1 MWSLAVIKNRRLLQW
16 NGLYRTV
23 TITTAGGV
31 LAIGTSLCGN
41 ALLLR
46 LFHPA
51 HTTPVEWL
59 AFYDIS
65 AISLRANRLFLDREH
80 FPAQSLDSLRRIF
93 VKNDPNP
100 LILPLGDP
108 ALPRLHMD
116 ANQTEVLRTWRGSI
130 AMYPGYYITERWQL
144 LRGLLGLDFRI
155 PPVIP
160 YHPFLIDKN
169 DLGYHITNPAA
180 DAVVVKYLSEFQK
193 TVVDRP
199 FVYFILLLLAAPAIV
214 LLPREYGDSRAVLL
228 ALGIGSFL
236 YMASHFVAGP
246 STLLRYLW
254 PCIVGNTVIGAAA
267 AGYHV
272 GLVKSRILVRTRTRV
287 SMAGFRV
294 TNVR

>member
-1 MWSLAVIKNRRLLQW
+1 
-16 NGLYRTV
+16 
-23 TITTAGGV
+23 
-31 LAIGTSLCGN
+31 
-41 ALLLR
+41 
-46 LFHPA
+46 
-51 HTTPVEWL
+51 
-59 AFYDIS
+59 
-65 AISLRANRLFLDREH
+65 
-80 FPAQSLDSLRRIF
+80 
-93 VKNDPNP
+93 
-100 LILPLGDP
+100 
-108 ALPRLHMD
+108 
-116 ANQTEVLRTWRGSI
+116 
-130 AMYPGYYITERWQL
+130 MYPGYYITERWQL